1 MPQPLI
7 SDFLG
12 DIIYL
17 SWLFILTIG
26 MLFLGFKI
34 YPAIIKIN
42 LLTLPPQIPPKQNNC
57 TN

>member
-42 LLTLPPQIPPKQNNC
+42 LLTLPP
-57 TN
+57 